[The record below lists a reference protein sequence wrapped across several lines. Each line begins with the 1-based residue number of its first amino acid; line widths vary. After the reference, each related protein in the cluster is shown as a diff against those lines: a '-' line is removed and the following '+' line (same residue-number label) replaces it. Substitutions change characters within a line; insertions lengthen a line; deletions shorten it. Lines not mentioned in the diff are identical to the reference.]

1 MAEGNAAVDA
11 RFAQLGGQAC
21 TRTSSVSEPCSGP
34 ASNTLT
40 RRLAAEIIRPAAS
53 KAPIATR
60 SCRPW
65 MWKGREPEVIS
76 ALASAAVQYRPTA
89 AAC

>member
-1 MAEGNAAVDA
+1 MAERNAAADA

-21 TRTSSVSEPCSGP
+21 TLTSSVSKPCSGP

-53 KAPIATR
+53 KAPIAKPKLPPLDVEGPR
-60 SCRPW
+60 
-65 MWKGREPEVIS
+65 
-76 ALASAAVQYRPTA
+76 A
-89 AAC
+89 